1 MWWLALTC
9 LLRVGLAQTPEPVEA
24 PVPIEPAVAPV
35 PRDTEEPLKW
45 SGVVL
50 GYPSG
55 SSIDGLG
62 LGIGGQ
68 VYARPP
74 SQSQGFKYSLI
85 LSLYAN
91 LRFDYTHNFLRFQ
104 STGRTSWLGQ
114 IGYSGWRNLVYTG
127 NGGQG
132 TFLNR
137 PDREAGNTLAT
148 PFASV
153 AVNRRL
159 GSKGWSF
166 IGQHSLRYVYSAA
179 AEGSLL
185 AEDSPL
191 GLGKST
197 YADLSAGAL
206 FDNTD
211 QWPLPHSGWTAE
223 ASVRGGVTVSEGIVH
238 PMGSI
243 QFQGVRWQPLWSS
256 RLILGLRLYGERAFG
271 DRPFYEKDRSGLAWR
286 DVYGEEQLLV
296 GYGKNRP
303 RGDGTVAAA
312 LELRMEFAHHHGK
325 FWDIQAYASIF
336 AEEAWLWDDNMP
348 GPHLPSVGFAP
359 FILFQHAII
368 LRPYLAWGWRAD
380 SVTDRRTPR
389 PQFGLVLTDAL

>member
-1 MWWLALTC
+1 MWC
-9 LLRVGLAQTPEPVEA
+9 LLLGIMLQVGHAEPTESVDTS
-24 PVPIEPAVAPV
+24 VPIEPAVAPI
-35 PRDTEEPLKW
+35 PSDDDESLKW
-45 SGVVL
+45 SGVVI

-68 VYARPP
+68 VFSRPKN
-74 SQSQGFKYSLI
+74 QSQGFKHSLI

-132 TFLNR
+132 TLLNR

-153 AVNRRL
+153 AINRRL
-159 GSKGWSF
+159 GTKGWSF
-166 IGQHSLRYVYSAA
+166 IGQHSLRYVYSVAA
-179 AEGSLL
+179 
-185 AEDSPL
+185 
-191 GLGKST
+191 GKSFGRGFAPWLRQKYLRRPFCRRIVRQHRPMAPT
-197 YADLSAGAL
+197 PQRLDCRSQYTWGC
-206 FDNTD
+206 
-211 QWPLPHSGWTAE
+211 HR
-223 ASVRGGVTVSEGIVH
+223 VRGHCPPDGLHSVSR
-238 PMGSI
+238 
-243 QFQGVRWQPLWSS
+243 VRWQPLWSS

-312 LELRMEFAHHHGK
+312 LELRAEVAHHPGK
-325 FWDIQAYASIF
+325 FWDIEAYVSVF
-336 AEEAWLWDDNMP
+336 VEEAWLWDDNTP
-348 GPHLPSVGFAP
+348 GPHLPTVGVAP
-359 FILFQHAII
+359 FILFQQAII

-380 SVTDRRTPR
+380 SMTDPRTPR